1 VGKGLVAL
9 TTNDVGYRVV
19 SVDLFQLREVK
30 RLMHLSI
37 TPDRLSRNVSE
48 DVKNAELG
56 ACH

>member
-1 VGKGLVAL
+1 MF
-9 TTNDVGYRVV
+9 GYRVE